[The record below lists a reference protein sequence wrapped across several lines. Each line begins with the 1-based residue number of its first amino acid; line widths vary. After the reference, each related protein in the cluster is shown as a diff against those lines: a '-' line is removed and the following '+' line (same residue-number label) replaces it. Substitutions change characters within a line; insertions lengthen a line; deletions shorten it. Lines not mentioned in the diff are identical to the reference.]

1 MPLPDWHSPGEVYE
15 LIFRSTKRIV
25 IFVVGVALVLLGIV
39 LIPLPGPFSI
49 PLMIAGLAVLATE
62 YVWAEKV
69 LDTVKDKAKQASN
82 AAKRSILRRQPTPE
96 AAAEPVEPGPEM
108 QPPAD

>member
-1 MPLPDWHSPGEVYE
+1 MPLPDWHSPREIFQF
-15 LIFRSTKRIV
+15 IFRSTKRIV
-25 IFVVGVALVLLGIV
+25 VFVVGVALVLLGIA

-69 LDTVKDKAKQASN
+69 LDTVKDR
-82 AAKRSILRRQPTPE
+82 AKRASDVARRSIFRRKPAPEPE
-96 AAAEPVEPGPEM
+96 ALPPGE
-108 QPPAD
+108 